1 MFTKGTG
8 EPPVS
13 DVRMQ
18 KILQSLELLPSPHHS
33 EGSILSLSNTL
44 LFQAASVHSAQSE
57 DFSTQR
63 PREECLE
70 RYNIASTA
78 VIIYPRSPAGLCKEG
93 EEMHKSYSIKSKGTA
108 ECTFNFPVIK
118 CHHIQRCTT
127 PLWGNEAS
135 PLARWELGTQK
146 DKAYI

>member
-44 LFQAASVHSAQSE
+44 LFQTAGVDSAQRE

-93 EEMHKSYSIKSKGTA
+93 EETHKSYSIKSKVTA
-108 ECTFNFPVIK
+108 ECTFDFPVIK
-118 CHHIQRCTT
+118 CHHIQVHNTS
-127 PLWGNEAS
+127 LGKEAS
-135 PLARWELGTQK
+135 SLAFPWHAGS
-146 DKAYI
+146 